1 MKTKQDIEDNNES
14 DIESNIEPHW
24 SAIKERGSM
33 LGIET
38 LVFIYKIFGK
48 IFFSI
53 CLTPVMVYF
62 YLTGTRARQATAHYL
77 DNYHTFHGQS
87 KKQGVARF
95 IEGFK
100 VFFSF
105 GLSIVDKFD
114 AWLGKVKFE
123 DVDIVGDEG
132 YQSLSTGKGAV
143 ILSAHLGNMELCR
156 AIFTH
161 EDNKKP
167 LNVIT
172 YNKHSPSF
180 SNFLKKVNAD
190 SAINF
195 VHIDNFGPDDTIK
208 LKQKIE
214 DGEAVVIFA
223 DRTSVNNPN
232 SVNFV
237 PFLGEDAPFAIGPFA
252 LATIM
257 DCPVYTI
264 FCLKKQG
271 RYCTYI
277 EKLADPTKVR
287 RKERQQYFQQLTQRF
302 AERLEK
308 HIQLAPYQWYN
319 FFNFWQT
326 VAKPSIEPKSAST
339 PESNS
344 ASK

>member
-1 MKTKQDIEDNNES
+1 MKTEYKS
-14 DIESNIEPHW
+14 EPHW

-33 LGIET
+33 LGINT
-38 LVFIYKIFGK
+38 LVFVYKIFGK

-53 CLTPVMVYF
+53 CLTPVMAYF
-62 YLTGTRARQATAHYL
+62 YITGTSARQAVSYYL
-77 DNYHTFHGQS
+77 DNYHASQGQP
-87 KKQGVARF
+87 KKQGVAKF
-95 IEGFK
+95 YEGFK

-105 GLSIVDKFD
+105 GLSIVDKLD

-132 YQSLSTGKGAV
+132 YKSLSTGPGAV

-156 AIFTH
+156 AIFSH
-161 EDNKKP
+161 GDNKKP

-180 SNFLKKVNAD
+180 NNFLKKVNAD

-195 VHIDNFGPDDTIK
+195 VHIENFGPDDTIK

-257 DCPVYTI
+257 HCPVYTI
-264 FCLKKQG
+264 FCVKNQG
-271 RYCTYI
+271 RYSTYI
-277 EKLADPTKVR
+277 EKLADPIKVK
-287 RKERQQYFQQLTQRF
+287 RKERQQYFYDLTQRF
-302 AERLEK
+302 AMRLEK
-308 HIQLAPYQWYN
+308 HVQLAPYQWYN
-319 FFNFWQT
+319 FFNFWKT
-326 VAKPSIEPKSAST
+326 VAKPENTAENKPSG
-339 PESNS
+339 NS
-344 ASK
+344 ELDSK